1 MWPQRNT
8 GIEVLENLRGLYSE
22 IVHRFYWRPRR
33 KRIFEAQNKSFI
45 CVTPDGLR
53 FALEPGQFVDRYIA
67 TEGIYERRFL
77 RFFREVLPRG
87 GVMIDIGANI
97 GNHALYLHDHCSVVH
112 CYEPNPT
119 AAARLRHNIE
129 LNHATNVHVHEV
141 GLGDRDATLPFASNI
156 AGNLGNSGFLDGQEH
171 EAGTFETIQL
181 PIRRADEAIRELDLS
196 RIDFIKIDVEGL
208 EEQIFSGL
216 KETIHRFRPLLAFE
230 FHGHLTPAAAFEHIR
245 GCLPGYIVADMAF
258 APDDSGALSTLLYHL
273 RHGNRLTLRAVDTP
287 RARTYESL
295 LAIPD
300 EHPLRARLL
309 NRERIE

>member
-77 RFFREVLPRG
+77 RFFREALPRG
-87 GVMIDIGANI
+87 SVMIDIGANI
-97 GNHALYLHDHCSVVH
+97 GNHALYLHDLCSAVH
-112 CYEPNPT
+112 CYEPNPA

-141 GLGDRDATLPFASNI
+141 GLGDRNATLPFATNV
-156 AGNLGNSGFLDGQEH
+156 AGNLGNSGFVEGQAH
-171 EAGTFETIQL
+171 QAGTFETIDL
-181 PIRRADEAIRELDLS
+181 PIRRADDAIGELGLS

-208 EEQIFSGL
+208 EPQIFGGL
-216 KETIHRFRPLLAFE
+216 GETVRRFRPLIAFE
-230 FHGHLTPAAAFEHIR
+230 FHGQLTPVAAFEQIR
-245 GCLPGYIVADMAF
+245 GNLPNYTIADMTF
-258 APDDSGALSTLLYHL
+258 AAEGSGAVSTLLYHL
-273 RHGNRLTLRAVDTP
+273 RHGNRLTLREIATP
-287 RARTYESL
+287 HARTYESL

-300 EHPLRARLL
+300 EHPLRAQVKHSRA
-309 NRERIE
+309 